1 MRDATALPMFNVN
14 GRKFIEHM
22 STYTVNITYPGNLPF
37 YLYDEQYVDVIPQNS
52 TVNNVTKLK
61 HPVCILSI

>member
-37 YLYDEQYVDVIPQNS
+37 YLYDEQYVD
-52 TVNNVTKLK
+52 TTK
-61 HPVCILSI
+61 